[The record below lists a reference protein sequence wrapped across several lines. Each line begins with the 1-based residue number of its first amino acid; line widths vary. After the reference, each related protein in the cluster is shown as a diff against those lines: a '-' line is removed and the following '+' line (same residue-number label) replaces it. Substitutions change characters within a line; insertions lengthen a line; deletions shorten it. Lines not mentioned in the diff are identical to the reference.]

1 MAAETMFDFTPWLPT
16 TTRTIIMFAS
26 NANQLQAKVV
36 LPKAPTPILVGRGRE
51 IKRRDDQTLGL
62 LE

>member
-1 MAAETMFDFTPWLPT
+1 
-16 TTRTIIMFAS
+16 MFAS